1 MALVESYPIHRCIFR
16 NDQFGLRELLKD
28 NEMKKRINELDHHG
42 NSPIHLALMLDRR
55 NCILTLL
62 NNGCDV
68 ITRNTYNW
76 NPLDEAIMLGDI
88 DIIEKISLMKYRDYA
103 RGFAVSGGKLE
114 EWNTVLPCV
123 HLKMKFKCKSNVP
136 MIAKICPKDTI
147 HFYKKG
153 NFFRLDTT
161 IAGFDTRG
169 IPRAIKG
176 NISVIARFKIDG
188 MCQIILLDNK
198 KKAYQE
204 LYPEMPQWLINNLLK
219 SSFDI
224 KTLFKIFLDTSNLM
238 IKQKKGGLLKKNKR
252 TIQME
257 RNKTYKAD
265 LFKAKDFK
273 LIIRKR
279 SNESTIGDYKSDIR
293 TKILNVEQSR
303 NKTMKRESTD
313 LGIHESELVSNKLM
327 NLEKSFMSELSFTSG
342 DKGKGKLFKRKGKSS
357 KYDSDD
363 ESDDDSD
370 DDSVISNDDA
380 QTGGSNSFRGSVSGE
395 PIVKK
400 SIFQKYLDESIVDYK
415 DIDIFVTKKI
425 YDAINKGK
433 DEEGNNV
440 SELDILYLKQM
451 YPGYIEYIM
460 SVFIEDFKLI
470 SEQQKRAMTHKNVSN
485 DGKTVTYEISG
496 DMEDTL
502 DWDGAFAKKEKAD
515 RTAANLEKARKDK
528 EWEEKVSRLKNF
540 DWKNSK
546 ITEEQY
552 FDESNNPG
560 ILHMGRIMSIDEER
574 KSFNNSLKFWMSQ
587 ENSFPITLSQ
597 LQPLIDYLSLMFFD
611 QVNKTDDEDHFDR
624 DEYRYGIEC
633 IQKMIQAD
641 KRFPLKIIIPILA
654 TVKAQIRITDCNT
667 NPEEIPDSLF
677 EIPKDYKYGDIYFM
691 NIK

>member
-1 MALVESYPIHRCIFR
+1 MSLVESYPLHRCIFR

-28 NEMKKRINELDHHG
+28 KEMKKRINELDHHG

-62 NNGCDV
+62 SNGCDV

-103 RGFAVSGGKLE
+103 KGFAVSGGKLE
-114 EWNTVLPCV
+114 EWNSVLPCV
-123 HLKMKFKCKSNVP
+123 HLKLKFKCKSNVP

-153 NFFRLDTT
+153 NFFRIDTT

-176 NISVIARFKIDG
+176 NITIIAKFKIDG
-188 MCQIILLDNK
+188 MCQILLLDNK

-219 SSFDI
+219 SSIDI
-224 KTLFKIFLDTSNLM
+224 KTLYKIFLDTSNLI
-238 IKQKKGGLLKKNKR
+238 IKQKKGGLLKKSKK
-252 TIQME
+252 TVQME

-279 SNESTIGDYKSDIR
+279 TNESTIGDYKSDIR

-303 NKTMKRESTD
+303 NKTMKRESFD
-313 LGIHESELVSNKLM
+313 LGIHDSELVSSKLM
-327 NLEKSFMSELSFTSG
+327 NIEKSFISDMSKGG
-342 DKGKGKLFKRKGKSS
+342 DKGKSKLFKRKGKSS
-357 KYDSDD
+357 KNDSDD

-370 DDSVISNDDA
+370 DDSVISMDDA
-380 QTGGSNSFRGSVSGE
+380 QTRGSSSHRGSVNGE

-400 SIFQKYLDESIVDYK
+400 SLFQKYLDESIVDYK
-415 DIDIFVTKKI
+415 DIDIYVTKKI
-425 YDAINKGK
+425 SDMITNGK
-433 DEEGNNV
+433 DKDGNKIT
-440 SELDILYLKQM
+440 ELDMLYLKQM

-460 SVFIEDFKLI
+460 SGFHEDYLLI
-470 SEQQKRAMTHKNVSN
+470 SEQQKRAMTQKNVSK
-485 DGKTVTYEISG
+485 DGKTVVYEVGS

-502 DWDGAFAKKEKAD
+502 DWDDAYAKKEKAD
-515 RTAANLEKARKDK
+515 RTAANIEQARKDK
-528 EWEEKVSRLKNF
+528 EWEEKVARFKNF

-546 ITEEQY
+546 ITEEKY

-574 KSFNNSLKFWMSQ
+574 KSFSNSLKFWMSQ
-587 ENSFPITLSQ
+587 ENAFPITLAQ
-597 LQPLIDYLSLMFFD
+597 IQPVIDYLSLMFFD
-611 QVNKTDDEDHFDR
+611 QVNKTDEEDHFDR
-624 DEYRYGIEC
+624 DEYRYGIQC

-641 KRFPLKIIIPILA
+641 RRFPLKIIVPILA
-654 TVKAQIRITDCNT
+654 TVKAQIRFTDCSIDPND
-667 NPEEIPDSLF
+667 IPDSLF
-677 EIPKDYKYGDIYFM
+677 EIPKDYKYGEIYFM
-691 NIK
+691 NVK